1 MTHMAMS
8 SPMGQ
13 SDEMEVIM
21 DINTTPLIDVMLVL
35 LVMMIITIPVQLHA
49 VKLELPVGRPPV
61 SQVKPEIIQ
70 IDIDSRSGVHWQG
83 QTIALEQLEE
93 NMRQSALAAPQPE
106 VHLRTDKDASY
117 AVFANVLASSRRL
130 GLNRIAVVGSEQFV
144 Q

>member
-1 MTHMAMS
+1 MAMS
-8 SPMGQ
+8 SPLG
-13 SDEMEVIM
+13 SSEEMDVIM

-35 LVMMIITIPVQLHA
+35 LVMMIITIPIQLHA

-61 SQVKPEIIQ
+61 NAIKPEVIQ
-70 IDIDSRSGVHWQG
+70 IDIDAMSSVHWQG
-83 QTIALEQLEE
+83 QTVALDQLEE
-93 NMRQSALAAPQPE
+93 NMRQSASAATQPE

-117 AVFANVLASSRRL
+117 AVFAKVLASSRRL

>member
-1 MTHMAMS
+1 MAMQAPMS
-8 SPMGQ
+8 S
-13 SDEMEVIM
+13 SDDLDVIM

-49 VKLELPVGRPPV
+49 VKLELPVGRPPI
-61 SQVKPEIIQ
+61 SQIKPEVIQ
-70 IDIDSRSGVHWQG
+70 IDIDASSAVHWQG
-83 QTIALEQLEE
+83 QAIAQDQLEE
-93 NMRQSALAAPQPE
+93 NMRHSAAAAPQPE

-144 Q
+144 R